1 MKIKENQQINF
12 SSILFD
18 TIFGLIIFF
27 SLDSILEVKGVEN
40 FIFYIFTLIIVVHWW
55 LIFKSADDA
64 FAEEVTDSAVDL
76 VFGIIYVILLE
87 YVVLYSKTAN
97 FKISTAFLISLL
109 IIDLIWALT
118 WRYFGS
124 WNTKNPEK
132 IKLMEKELNHNIK
145 INLVTIGLFSSLI
158 LMFNQL
164 ASSLYVLFFIVSYLI
179 YIFLT
184 FKTRIIDLKIF

>member
-1 MKIKENQQINF
+1 MEIKENQQINF

-27 SLDSILEVKGVEN
+27 SLDSILDVKGTTN

-64 FAEEVTDSAVDL
+64 FAEEVTDSAADL

-109 IIDLIWALT
+109 VIDLIWTLT
-118 WRYFGS
+118 WRY
-124 WNTKNPEK
+124 
-132 IKLMEKELNHNIK
+132 
-145 INLVTIGLFSSLI
+145 
-158 LMFNQL
+158 
-164 ASSLYVLFFIVSYLI
+164 
-179 YIFLT
+179 
-184 FKTRIIDLKIF
+184 